1 MTMFSDSYRRS
12 EANRM
17 AEMRAIRRNRARVM
31 RGCTEGQHSPY
42 NPYIDDY
49 CGCTE
54 GQHSPCNPYIDD
66 YCGCTEGQHSPY
78 NPYIDDYCGAGCGDG
93 LCDGLCSTCGRD

>member
-31 RGCTEGQHSPY
+31 RGCAEGQHSPY

-49 CGCTE
+49 CGCA
-54 GQHSPCNPYIDD
+54 
-66 YCGCTEGQHSPY
+66 EGQHSPY
-78 NPYIDDYCGAGCGDG
+78 NPYIDAYCGAGCGDG